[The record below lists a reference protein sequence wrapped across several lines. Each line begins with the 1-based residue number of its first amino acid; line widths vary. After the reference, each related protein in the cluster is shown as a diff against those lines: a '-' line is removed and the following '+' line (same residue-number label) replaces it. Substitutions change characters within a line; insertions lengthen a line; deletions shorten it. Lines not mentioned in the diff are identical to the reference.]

1 MKDLTKGNEAS
12 QIFYFTLPML
22 IGNVFQQFYNLTD
35 SIIVGQAL
43 GKQALGAVGASFPIL
58 FLLVA
63 LIIGLTMGNSILISQ
78 YFGAKDMQK
87 VKRAIDT
94 GYIILIIA
102 SLVVTA
108 IGLLFSESILRML
121 HTPEEIIPNA
131 KIFLNI
137 TFAGVI
143 FLFGYNSISAILRGL
158 GDSKTP
164 LYFLMVSTVLNA
176 LLVLLFV
183 LVFHWG
189 IAGSAYA
196 TIIAQG
202 LSFIFGIMYLNRTH
216 KVFQLRFRKMEF
228 DKEIFIKSLQ
238 IGLPSGVQQM
248 LVAGGMMALSR
259 IVNQFGTDAVA
270 AFTAAGRLDSF
281 AVMPAMNL
289 SLGISSF
296 VGQNLGAKKP
306 ERVKK
311 GYQATLLMG
320 AVVSVVTTAAVLLF
334 GRPMVSIFTHDVSVI
349 KIGVSYLM
357 IVGSFYILFST
368 MFITTGVLRGAG
380 DTFVPMLFTLCSLWL
395 IRVPLSAMLSKTL
408 GTDGIWWSIPVAWG
422 VGLLLAQTYY
432 FTGRW
437 KKKVALKVCPEPV
450 AAMGEEQDAEWNCS
464 KF

>member
-1 MKDLTKGNEAS
+1 M
-12 QIFYFTLPML
+12 
-22 IGNVFQQFYNLTD
+22 
-35 SIIVGQAL
+35 
-43 GKQALGAVGASFPIL
+43 
-58 FLLVA
+58 
-63 LIIGLTMGNSILISQ
+63 
-78 YFGAKDMQK
+78 
-87 VKRAIDT
+87 
-94 GYIILIIA
+94 
-102 SLVVTA
+102 
-108 IGLLFSESILRML
+108 
-121 HTPEEIIPNA
+121 
-131 KIFLNI
+131 
-137 TFAGVI
+137 
-143 FLFGYNSISAILRGL
+143 
-158 GDSKTP
+158 
-164 LYFLMVSTVLNA
+164 
-176 LLVLLFV
+176 LVLLFV

-368 MFITTGVLRGAG
+368 MFFTMNFFTSVMTLR
-380 DTFVPMLFTLCSLWL
+380 CS
-395 IRVPLSAMLSKTL
+395 
-408 GTDGIWWSIPVAWG
+408 
-422 VGLLLAQTYY
+422 
-432 FTGRW
+432 
-437 KKKVALKVCPEPV
+437 
-450 AAMGEEQDAEWNCS
+450 
-464 KF
+464 